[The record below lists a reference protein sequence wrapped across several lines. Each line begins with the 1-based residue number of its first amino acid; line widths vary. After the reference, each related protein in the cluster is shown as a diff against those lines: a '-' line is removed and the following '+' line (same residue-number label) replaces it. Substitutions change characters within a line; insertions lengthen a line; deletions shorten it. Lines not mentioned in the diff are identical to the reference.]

1 MRNASSSLHPT
12 DYTARFSPPPHRGWE
27 LRHPDEG
34 NECYDSTKWGQA
46 GARNRV
52 APGVEKRLLASS
64 CRLRRFRREFRP
76 AETPPVLGPNQ
87 KPNSVTISFNKCTS
101 QPAHRAHRGNIITWS
116 APLTRGANTLSS
128 GRDQGGRR
136 SKTVAAASARAL
148 KPVGV
153 DRGRRRSRLA
163 PLGLSPSLAGQGFR
177 AYGCERQVHG

>member
-1 MRNASSSLHPT
+1 MKETNAT
-12 DYTARFSPPPHRGWE
+12 IQQNG
-27 LRHPDEG
+27 DEG
-34 NECYDSTKWGQA
+34 
-46 GARNRV
+46 ARETV
-52 APGVEKRLLASS
+52 WHQVSKSS
-64 CRLRRFRREFRP
+64 CSLLLVDSDGSVESFGLKKRRLYSAQTKKR
-76 AETPPVLGPNQ
+76 
-87 KPNSVTISFNKCTS
+87 NSVTILFNKCTS